1 MTRRYEAKLFNLTG
15 LPDLS
20 EETINIFWELR
31 HLTAIK
37 DCPSESGLEPDS
49 ALFLVAVERLERRIT
64 KLLRLGCLDVPNEDS
79 LIYKLF
85 GSAALIH
92 TIIIIR
98 QNPYPLS
105 MLPFCNLFSIQIRT
119 LLETTNLQAL
129 QIKYPEMILWIL
141 MLGGIGGVR
150 TPNQAWCAN
159 LLVDACIVSGVRT
172 RTEIAL
178 SLAEFLW
185 TDLYL
190 GPFSMGFWNKFGAAQ
205 IARDRDRNP
214 GPGRDLVIRV
224 QESP

>member
-1 MTRRYEAKLFNLTG
+1 

-37 DCPSESGLEPDS
+37 DDPSDSGLEADS
-49 ALFLVAVERLERRIT
+49 ASFLAAVERLERRIT
-64 KLLRLGCLDVPNEDS
+64 KLLRLRCLDIPNEHS

-92 TIIIIR
+92 VIIIIR

-105 MLPFCNLFSIQIRT
+105 MLPFCNLFSSQIRT
-119 LLETTNLQAL
+119 LLETANLQTL
-129 QIKYPEMILWIL
+129 QIKYPEMMLWIL

-150 TPNQAWCAN
+150 TPNQALCAN
-159 LLVDACIVSGVRT
+159 LLVDACVVSGVRT
-172 RTEIAL
+172 RTEIGL

-190 GPFSMGFWNKFGAAQ
+190 SPFSMGFWDKFGAAQ
-205 IARDRDRNP
+205 IARDWERNP
-214 GPGRDLVIRV
+214 RHGRDLALLA
-224 QESP
+224 EAPP

>member
-1 MTRRYEAKLFNLTG
+1 MARRYEAKLFNLTG

-20 EETINIFWELR
+20 EEIVNIFWELR

-37 DCPSESGLEPDS
+37 DVPSESVVEPDDAS
-49 ALFLVAVERLERRIT
+49 FLVAVERLERRIT

-92 TIIIIR
+92 IIIIIR

-129 QIKYPEMILWIL
+129 QIKYPEMILWTL

-214 GPGRDLVIRV
+214 GPGRDLVVRV